1 MKKAELIFGAILL
14 PIDYILLVAAGCTA
28 YFLRFQ
34 TSLTQLPPA
43 LYEIPFQ
50 QYLVMVAITALGW
63 TVIFALYGLYNMRGT
78 RRIVEEVRRVFSACS
93 TGVLLIIIVFFF
105 QRGLFSSR
113 FIILGAYALAVIYV
127 TVGRVLVLY
136 AQRAAFRRGIGIRN
150 VVLIGEGH
158 TTQLIANELSNKR
171 SLGFHIKLQFDA
183 FTDEAKEKIAE
194 YHERS
199 GVDELIFTDLAISKN
214 KKEEMYE
221 FCDENNIVFRYA
233 AALFDTQST
242 HVAIQPVAGIPVI
255 EVQSIRLDG
264 WGRIVKRLF
273 DIVGSLLLIILTS
286 PIMLLAAIAILIDSG
301 RPIFFSR
308 LDDGSLLR
316 RIGQFGKPF
325 FYFKFRSMK
334 PNTDSLRYDVSLQEK
349 NMREGS
355 PLVKIKDDPRVTR
368 VGKWIRRF
376 SIDELP
382 EFFLVLRGDMSLVGP
397 RPHLPE
403 EVAQYK
409 KHHRRVLR
417 MKPGIT
423 GLAQVSGRSD
433 LNFEDEVRL
442 DTFYMENWAP
452 WLDVVLLVKTPFALL
467 KSRRAL

>member
-14 PIDYILLVAAGCTA
+14 PVDYILLVAAGCTA

-34 TSLTQLPPA
+34 TSFTQLPPA
-43 LYEIPFQ
+43 LYAIPFQ
-50 QYLVMVAITALGW
+50 QYLFMASATAFLW
-63 TVIFALYGLYNMRGT
+63 AVIFALYGLYTMRGT

-93 TGVLLIIIVFFF
+93 AGLLLIIIIFFF
-105 QRGLFSSR
+105 QRDLFSSR
-113 FIILGAYALAVIYV
+113 FIILAAYGFAVAYV
-127 TVGRVLVLY
+127 SLGRLVVLLI
-136 AQRAAFRRGIGIRN
+136 QRAFFRRKIGIRT

-158 TTQLIANELSNKR
+158 TTQLIANELANKR
-171 SLGFHIKLQFDA
+171 ELGFHIMLQFDA
-183 FTDEAKEKIAE
+183 FSEEAMQKIQH
-194 YHERS
+194 YNDRD
-199 GVDELIFTDLAISKN
+199 GIDELIFTDLSVSKN
-214 KKEEMYE
+214 TKEDMYE
-221 FCDENNIVFRYA
+221 FCDEQNIVFRYA

-242 HVAIQPVAGIPVI
+242 NVSIQPIAGIPVI
-255 EVQSIRLDG
+255 EVQGMRLDG
-264 WGRIVKRLF
+264 WGRIVKRAF
-273 DIVGSLLLIILTS
+273 DILGSLMLIIVTS
-286 PIMLLAAIAILIDSG
+286 PIMIATAIAIAIDSG

-308 LDDGSLLR
+308 LDDGSSLR

-325 FYFKFRSMK
+325 PYFKFRSMK
-334 PNTDSLRYDVSLQEK
+334 PKTDSLRYDESLQKK

-355 PLVKIKDDPRVTR
+355 PLVKIANDPRVTT

-423 GLAQVSGRSD
+423 GLSQVSGRSD

-442 DTFYMENWAP
+442 DTFYMENWAL
-452 WLDVVLLVKTPFALL
+452 WLDIVILVKTPFALI